1 MVFEHQ
7 TLSGPGELNT
17 MSPGCLPVYLCL
29 SFMVSLMKTLA
40 RRQERDGIG
49 WGWGGDPCQHSWQ
62 CEEQPRQHRVSLN
75 SCLPLLLSSLHMIAN
90 IVQDYF

>member
-29 SFMVSLMKTLA
+29 SFMVSLMKRLA

-49 WGWGGDPCQHSWQ
+49 GGGGI
-62 CEEQPRQHRVSLN
+62 RVSIPG
-75 SCLPLLLSSLHMIAN
+75 SVRSS
-90 IVQDYF
+90 QDSTE